1 MKGHVLSR
9 LRFGIGASLAVVA
22 LGLSSCSAVDSVVS
36 SAVEAGF
43 ESILDSQPTEAAVS
57 TVSDAEKKDEYLQ
70 ALKMLGS
77 IDVKGRA
84 PKTGYSRDQFSN
96 GWKDFD
102 GDGCDERNGTLQR
115 DLVEIEF
122 KPGTQ
127 ECVVLAGI
135 FHDPY
140 TGKTINFMRGQKTSS
155 EVQIDH
161 VVALSNLWQT
171 GAQQWD
177 AEKRNAAANDPLN
190 LLASD
195 GPTNA
200 SKGDSDAA
208 TWLPPN
214 KAFRCD
220 YVARQTHVKAKYD
233 AWMTKAE
240 HAAIEKIL
248 TKCT

>member
-1 MKGHVLSR
+1 MSR
-9 LRFGIGASLAVVA
+9 LKIGVGAAMVVVA
-22 LGLSSCSAVDSVVS
+22 FGLSSCSAVDSVVS
-36 SAVEAGF
+36 AAVEAGF
-43 ESILDSQPTEAAVS
+43 ESTPGSQSSNASAS
-57 TVSDAEKKDEYLQ
+57 TVPDAKKKDDYLQ
-70 ALKMLGS
+70 SLKLLEG

-84 PKTGYSRDQFSN
+84 PKTGYARDQFSN

-102 GDGCDERNGTLQR
+102 GDGCDERNGTLKR
-115 DLVEIEF
+115 DLVDIHI
-122 KPGTQ
+122 KPKTQ
-127 ECVVLAGI
+127 GCVVLTGT

-140 TGKTINFMRGQKTSS
+140 SGTTIEFIRGQQTSS
-155 EVQIDH
+155 AVQIDH

-177 AEKRNAAANDPLN
+177 VEKRKAVANDPLN

-200 SKGDSDAA
+200 SKGDGDAA

-220 YVARQTHVKAKYD
+220 YVARQTQVKAKYD

-240 HAAIEKIL
+240 HATIEKIL
-248 TKCT
+248 TKCI